1 MAPDEDIE
9 ITEQDIESLDKKLL
23 AFAQTL
29 PDSEQAVLLDLIDRA
44 VSGGEADVQGFGWKT
59 KHWRRLGLNVATIG
73 IRPASIAIRK
83 RTR

>member
-9 ITEQDIESLDKKLL
+9 VTAEDVESLDKKLL

-29 PDSEQAVLLDLIDRA
+29 PDGEQAVLLDLVDRA
-44 VSGGEADVQGFGWKT
+44 VSGGEADVQGFGWK
-59 KHWRRLGLNVATIG
+59 KKWRRIGIGVATIG
-73 IRPASIAIRK
+73 ISTGYTAVKK